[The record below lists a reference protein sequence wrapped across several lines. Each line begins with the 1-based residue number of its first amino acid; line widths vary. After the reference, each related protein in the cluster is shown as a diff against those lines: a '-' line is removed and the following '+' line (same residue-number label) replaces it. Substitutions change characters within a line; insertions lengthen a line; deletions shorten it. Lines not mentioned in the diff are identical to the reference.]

1 MQGVDVYKRVS
12 VESKVNS
19 SSPYELVVILYET
32 AITEAEA
39 VKRCIEQKDYENK
52 AKHVDKFMRIMS
64 DGLRSALNM
73 EQGGATAENLFSL
86 YTFLNSEII
95 AASVSSDLAKVD
107 SCIQILSELKSAW
120 MEISKSAV

>member
-1 MQGVDVYKRVS
+1 
-12 VESKVNS
+12 
-19 SSPYELVVILYET
+19 
-32 AITEAEA
+32 
-39 VKRCIEQKDYENK
+39 
-52 AKHVDKFMRIMS
+52 MS

-95 AASVSSDLAKVD
+95 AASVSSDIAKVD
-107 SCIQILSELKSAW
+107 SCVKILSELKSAW

>member
-1 MQGVDVYKRVS
+1 MHGVDVYKRVS

-32 AITEAEA
+32 AISEAESIKKA
-39 VKRCIEQKDYENK
+39 IETKDYDNK
-52 AKHVDKFMRIMS
+52 AKHVDKFMRVVS

-73 EQGGATAENLFSL
+73 EQGGATAENLFGL

-95 AASVSSDLAKVD
+95 AASVSSNIDKVD

-120 MEISKSAV
+120 VEISKSAA